1 MANWNILLINA
12 SKFYWNCQLLTVSL
26 TKEDN
31 YRFQAQESVYLL
43 IFIMDACRSATF
55 TIHQS
60 NIVHTVLVKWSSSSI
75 SAKQNITG
83 DE

>member
-1 MANWNILLINA
+1 MTNWNILLINA
-12 SKFYWNCQLLTVSL
+12 SKFSWNCQLLTVSL

-31 YRFQAQESVYLL
+31 YRFQARESVYLL
-43 IFIMDACRSATF
+43 SFIMDACRSATF
-55 TIHQS
+55 TMHQS
-60 NIVHTVLVKWSSSSI
+60 NIVHTKVVKWFSSSI